1 MTLPSGP
8 PAEQPGP
15 PGPVPPA
22 PPKKSNTLRTVLII
36 AAAVA
41 VLCCAGLAGFGIWV
55 FVSARNSIGPARDVA
70 VSFVEDLE
78 ANNASEA
85 YNRLCPA
92 VRNQITREEFI
103 VGTAAQPTIVSH
115 KVTGVNVHN
124 DNGITTAD
132 IRMVLTLPGGQTE
145 PHTFPML
152 KQNGTWYVCGNPY

>member
-1 MTLPSGP
+1 MTLPTGP
-8 PAEQPGP
+8 PAEQPGQ
-15 PGPVPPA
+15 PGPA

-36 AAAVA
+36 VAAGA
-41 VLCCAGLAGFGIWV
+41 VLCCAGVAGFGIWV
-55 FVSARNSIGPARDVA
+55 FVAAKNSIGPSRSVA

-92 VRNQITREEFI
+92 VRDQITREEFI

-124 DNGITTAD
+124 DNGVTTAD
-132 IRMVLTLPGGQTE
+132 IRMELTLPGGQTE
-145 PHTFPML
+145 QHTFLMV